1 MTDLRSDE
9 EPVYYAYTVS
19 HHPSSAFHE
28 ESRYK
33 LVYSEKK
40 LPEQYTGFLEGHLYF
55 PKFVNLGKLTTAHI
69 ELFQTCVD
77 KTSSDSELRE
87 DAACDMDVWNFTF
100 SYFRIGSK
108 RMSEEGAHSAYFL
121 PDQEYMLLAFPLWEV
136 HSIPGGEN
144 NIEEDIL
151 VVKTWSKENSR
162 FVLEVVY
169 PYQLLSRR
177 PRETYQFFPK
187 LSFTFGSMRFVR
199 KFIPHRLELS
209 NQVLREMI
217 LQDVDRVTRNEF
229 DDFPSH
235 RESIVTDGISQ
246 LRRFATKRDEVLEDL
261 FGQPFKTQF
270 WERLPRQEQV

>member
-1 MTDLRSDE
+1 MSDLRSDE

-19 HHPSSAFHE
+19 DHPSSPFYE
-28 ESRYK
+28 ESRYR
-33 LVYSEKK
+33 LIYSQKK
-40 LPEQYTGFLEGHLYF
+40 LPEQYAGFLEGHLYF

-87 DAACDMDVWNFTF
+87 DAACDMDVWDFTF
-100 SYFRIGSK
+100 TYFRIGSK

-121 PDQEYMLLAFPLWEV
+121 PDQDYMLLAFPLWEIF
-136 HSIPGGEN
+136 SIPAAEN

-151 VVKTWSKENSR
+151 LVKTWSKENKR

-169 PYQLLSRR
+169 PYQLLSGG
-177 PRETYQFFPK
+177 PRESYQFFPK

-209 NQVLREMI
+209 NKMLREMI
-217 LQDVDRVTRNEF
+217 LQDVDRVTRNECDEF
-229 DDFPSH
+229 SSH
-235 RESIVTDGISQ
+235 RESVVTDGIKQ
-246 LRRFATKRDEVLEDL
+246 LRKFARKRDEVLEDL
-261 FGQPFKTQF
+261 FGQSFKTQF
-270 WERLPRQEQV
+270 WERQEAV

>member
-1 MTDLRSDE
+1 
-9 EPVYYAYTVS
+9 
-19 HHPSSAFHE
+19 
-28 ESRYK
+28 
-33 LVYSEKK
+33 
-40 LPEQYTGFLEGHLYF
+40 
-55 PKFVNLGKLTTAHI
+55 
-69 ELFQTCVD
+69 
-77 KTSSDSELRE
+77 
-87 DAACDMDVWNFTF
+87 
-100 SYFRIGSK
+100 
-108 RMSEEGAHSAYFL
+108 MSEEGVHSAYFL

-136 HSIPGGEN
+136 FSIPGGEN

-169 PYQLLSRR
+169 PYQLLSGR
-177 PRETYQFFPK
+177 PQETYQFFPR

-209 NQVLREMI
+209 NQVLRDMI
-217 LQDVDRVTRNEF
+217 LQDVDMVTRNEF

-270 WERLPRQEQV
+270 WERQEQV